1 MKIKF
6 KPSLIIIQPKLLA
19 IWNEIISADE
29 NVNEEV
35 TQITINFRDSS
46 YSCDEGGY
54 HPVEISMQKDAET
67 DHWGI
72 LYITDFSYY
81 GHPYAELV
89 KDLDFDFSTKTFLAA
104 YCQPRGIT
112 TQSVKEIYQ
121 LWEHNFLS
129 YLEYEAFDQIKVSA
143 W

>member
-1 MKIKF
+1 MMDIKF
-6 KPSLIIIQPKLLA
+6 KPSLLNVSDKLLA
-19 IWNEIISADE
+19 SIKKVINGNAIAPGVS
-29 NVNEEV
+29 N
-35 TQITINFRDSS
+35 ITINFRDCS
-46 YSCDEGGY
+46 YNCDTGGY
-54 HPVEISMQKDAET
+54 HPVEISIQKDESMG
-67 DHWGI
+67 HWDI

-89 KDLDFDFSTKTFLAA
+89 KDLDFDFSAKTFLGV